1 MINTSKLMVSH
12 APFWHNGDSICK
24 MNMHIFF
31 ALLPAALFGIN
42 LYGLS
47 AIGVLCLSVA
57 SAMVWELAFNLI
69 TGQKISIG
77 DLNAAVIGM
86 VFGMM
91 LPATAP
97 WWAVLAGTFVSIV
110 IAKMIFGGHGANPF
124 HPALVGMA
132 FLMLSWKVLFNFD
145 AAYVN
150 YDFPFTAL
158 APLPAVRFMGPEALE
173 GLFPASSLI
182 MGQQVGSIGGVFG
195 LGLMIGEGYIRWEIP
210 VSFIAG
216 IVLTSYLFHLANPDQ
231 YAGPVIHLFSGYT
244 LLAAFFIITEH
255 SSSPVNTIPM
265 LIYGFAGGVI
275 IMLMR
280 SIGVYEDG
288 IVFGVLLM
296 NLIVVLTVLTAVSGG
311 LLASVKSGTQEKIE
325 YQIFTY
331 QLAPAM
337 NEIFGEVANKPAEE
351 KFEITGK
358 DGVVYKFFPAK
369 LQDGSTAVA
378 FETKGK
384 GGYGGDVGL
393 MVGINL
399 DTDKIVQVR
408 VTTHSETPG
417 LGAKAKDDP
426 EFVSQFSGLPVDTN
440 MGLTNEGGVI
450 NAMSGASITSKAVTL
465 AATQAQD
472 IYKKLK
478 PEMLTHIK

>member
-1 MINTSKLMVSH
+1 MINTNKLMVSH

-24 MNMHIFF
+24 MNMHILF
-31 ALLPAALFGIN
+31 AMLPAALFGIN
-42 LYGLS
+42 LYGPS

-57 SAMVWELAFNLI
+57 AAMLWELAFNLL
-69 TGQKISIG
+69 TKQKISIG

-97 WWAVLAGTFVSIV
+97 WWAVVVGTFVSIV

-132 FLMLSWKVLFNFD
+132 FLMLSWKPLFNFD

-150 YDFPFTAL
+150 YNFAFTAL
-158 APLPAVRFMGPEALE
+158 APLPAVRFLGPEALD

-195 LGLMIGEGYIRWEIP
+195 LGLILGGVYLILKGYIRWEIC

-216 IVLTSYLFHLANPDQ
+216 IVLTSYLFHMANPDQ
-231 YAGPVIHLFSGYT
+231 YVGPVIHLFSGYT

-296 NLIVVLTVLTAVSGG
+296 NLINPLIDNIRPRA
-311 LLASVKSGTQEKIE
+311 
-325 YQIFTY
+325 
-331 QLAPAM
+331 
-337 NEIFGEVANKPAEE
+337 
-351 KFEITGK
+351 
-358 DGVVYKFFPAK
+358 
-369 LQDGSTAVA
+369 
-378 FETKGK
+378 
-384 GGYGGDVGL
+384 
-393 MVGINL
+393 
-399 DTDKIVQVR
+399 
-408 VTTHSETPG
+408 
-417 LGAKAKDDP
+417 LGRRENNHA
-426 EFVSQFSGLPVDTN
+426 
-440 MGLTNEGGVI
+440 
-450 NAMSGASITSKAVTL
+450 
-465 AATQAQD
+465 
-472 IYKKLK
+472 
-478 PEMLTHIK
+478 